1 MTKNGPNEILKKL
14 FEYTNYRAFLDDY
27 FKEQKRLKSH
37 FSHRFFAQ
45 KAGFRSPSFYS
56 EIVKGK
62 YSLSH
67 RSMPMMV
74 KGLGLNKPQAEYFE
88 TLVWLNQSTDP
99 KEQSKYR
106 RKLDCLRERTELY
119 KLGGAEIH
127 YLKEWYYQVIR
138 ELVCD
143 TDWEG
148 DYKKLG
154 EMMIPPLPAS
164 KAREAVE
171 ILCKLD
177 LVRKTPD
184 GSYVQTSRGV
194 SSEGIPASAMMRARR
209 QTLEHSI
216 ESLEQTPSSERYM
229 AYSTVAISKKSYEAL
244 KELMNETRGRMVDL
258 VFSDEDPERIYEVV
272 FQMFP
277 ATKPFSHKKVD
288 E

>member
-1 MTKNGPNEILKKL
+1 MINNGTSEIIEKL
-14 FEYTNYRAFLDDY
+14 FEYTNYRMFLDDY
-27 FKEQKRLKSH
+27 FKEQKRLKPH
-37 FSHRFFAQ
+37 FSHRYFAQ

-56 EIVKGK
+56 EVVKGK

-74 KGLGLNKPQAEYFE
+74 NGLGLNKQQAEYFE

-119 KLGGAEIH
+119 KLGGAEIQ

-154 EMMIPPLPAS
+154 EMMIPPLSAT

-177 LVRKTPD
+177 LVRKTKD
-184 GSYVQTSRGV
+184 GRYVQTSRGV

-216 ESLEQTPSSERYM
+216 ESLEQTPSAERYM
-229 AYSTVAISKKSYEAL
+229 AYSTVAISKDCYKAL
-244 KELMNETRGRMVDL
+244 KDLMNETRARMVDL
-258 VFSDEDPERIYEVV
+258 VFADENPERIYEVV

-277 ATKPFSHKKVD
+277 ATKPFSSKKVD